1 MKMLNNGNRP
11 QKQRRMTMGKRLDYF
26 KRMILER
33 LRKNPEYR
41 KKLEHGKTMEHTN
54 EAARIR
60 KNEGDEKAEETVR
73 KENLEEHRW
82 MKEKKEQE
90 GKTNAGAGTA
100 KTSAGTAKTAAE
112 SAKRKKK
119 KYKKSAKRNHESDTE
134 DSIQDELLDEKMLS
148 GGNYV
153 KEMLEYEQVNEKP
166 ENWVIHELV
175 NYGSTDGIESIAAAG
190 DELRAASAVAAA
202 GAASG
207 NRTTGKAVQAAT
219 GRAVQVSLTASDLS
233 DALEVARDG
242 EAVQK
247 IGEEIRQKVGYSE
260 LVELENPEW
269 SEKHRQ
275 RRVIRR
281 PVEELKL
288 QTEEGIENQEP
299 MEIEA
304 PVMGRRPLSRRNPQD
319 EET

>member
-1 MKMLNNGNRP
+1 MD
-11 QKQRRMTMGKRLDYF
+11 QRRMTMGKRLDYF

-33 LRKNPEYR
+33 LRKDPEYR
-41 KKLEHGKTMEHTN
+41 KNLERGKTTEHTN

-73 KENLEEHRW
+73 KENLEAHKWVKDKR
-82 MKEKKEQE
+82 EQE
-90 GKTNAGAGTA
+90 GKTKAGAGIA
-100 KTSAGTAKTAAE
+100 KAGTGTVKTVAG
-112 SAKRKKK
+112 RKNK
-119 KYKKSAKRNHESDTE
+119 KYKKKEGKRNHDPETD
-134 DSIQDELLDEKMLS
+134 DSVQDVLMDEEMFS

-153 KEMLEYEQVNEKP
+153 KEMLEYEQAHEKP

-202 GAASG
+202 AAASG

-219 GRAVQVSLTASDLS
+219 GRAVRVSLTASDLS

-242 EAVQK
+242 EAEQK
-247 IGEEIRQKVGYSE
+247 NGEEIRQKLGYSD

-269 SEKHRQ
+269 NEKHRQ

-288 QTEEGIENQEP
+288 GTEEGLENQEP
-299 MEIEA
+299 VEIEA

-319 EET
+319 EES